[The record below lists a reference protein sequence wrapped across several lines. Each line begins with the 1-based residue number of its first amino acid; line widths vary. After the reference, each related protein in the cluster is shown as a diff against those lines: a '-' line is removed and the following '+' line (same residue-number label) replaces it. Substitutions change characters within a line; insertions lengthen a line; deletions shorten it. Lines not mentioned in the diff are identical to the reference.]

1 MDYEIVIPVLIS
13 FAISAILGPIVIPF
27 LKRLKVGQTERK
39 ELESHLK
46 NPDYGWTYDT
56 GKYYHYLP
64 VLCQRLSENYPNPFY
79 DRRIRCDRFS
89 G

>member
-46 NPDYGWTYDT
+46 KNDT
-56 GKYYHYLP
+56 GKYYHYLS

-79 DRRIRCDRFS
+79 DRGIRCDRFS